1 MTTVQVLCARARAM
15 VRRLGGQDG
24 ATAVEYAIMLMLIA
38 MAVFAAVQ
46 FLGQSTSSSFGSM
59 SFTP

>member
-1 MTTVQVLCARARAM
+1 M